1 MISSSLIAIWKNKL
15 NAIHAPLWLALD
27 YKPRILGPKIEG
39 FSCLVHKLSVVLTAL
54 QYKPQWKNGAKYIQT
69 AAYYIMAHVR
79 YLIRH
84 NVIGMFLIIVTK
96 PFKTRLSIYYVYN
109 FRNSWLKLFFISL
122 FSLPFRPK
130 WFSVLFIHRNILLGI
145 SEESRMN
152 SKAIWFLWS
161 ELNTFWSRRLLL
173 LLSFFVKFVCSYIDS
188 LQTVSLNDIFYMI
201 FQ

>member
-1 MISSSLIAIWKNKL
+1 MEKSSKLLPYARHLITRSW
-15 NAIHAPLWLALD
+15 LWTADFMEEFL
-27 YKPRILGPKIEG
+27 
-39 FSCLVHKLSVVLTAL
+39 CLSNILSVVLTAL

-145 SEESRMN
+145 SEEFLKKVKWI
-152 SKAIWFLWS
+152 SKPS
-161 ELNTFWSRRLLL
+161 
-173 LLSFFVKFVCSYIDS
+173 
-188 LQTVSLNDIFYMI
+188 
-201 FQ
+201 